1 MALSKNLAQAPFL
14 APARSESAQKDKGR
28 LSAIRFIALRNNAR
42 SGSLNYPAEE
52 KHNRVPSRY
61 YSG

>member
-1 MALSKNLAQAPFL
+1 MMALSKNGAQAPFFG
-14 APARSESAQKDKGR
+14 ARALGERAKGR